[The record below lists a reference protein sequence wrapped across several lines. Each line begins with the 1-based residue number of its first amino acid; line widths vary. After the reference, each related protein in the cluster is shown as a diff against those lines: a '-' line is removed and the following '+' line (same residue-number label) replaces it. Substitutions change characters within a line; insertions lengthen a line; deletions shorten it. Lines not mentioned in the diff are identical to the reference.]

1 MTSRKRNEWLDAG
14 ESNDEDAGYD
24 SEAVEASKGGALG
37 GRATKRRKVES
48 DEEGDSG
55 GESENEERDE
65 EEQAGNIQTR
75 PIRDSRFDTTSFD
88 ENDEDGVPHD
98 SDDEGEDIEDDPT
111 IPQPSQS
118 TKLKPLTPAQL
129 AKAQRAAKRTGVIYI
144 SRIPP
149 FMKPTTLRR
158 LLSPHGTINRLFLTP
173 EDPSSHKSR
182 IRSGGNRKRTFTDG
196 WVEFAR
202 KSDAKLVAE
211 MLNTRTIGG
220 KKGGYY
226 YDDVWNIKY
235 LKGFKW
241 HHLTEQI
248 KNENAERAAR
258 LRTEIARTGRENRL
272 FLQDV
277 ERAKMV
283 EGMEAKRRERERG
296 KGEGGPDEA
305 AGEAAAV
312 EDAPRKREVRRHFR
326 QNEVKAKKPKAKTE
340 QSEEVKR
347 VLSKIF

>member
-14 ESNDEDAGYD
+14 ESDDQDAGYD
-24 SEAVEASKGGALG
+24 SEAVETSKGGALG
-37 GRATKRRKVES
+37 RRAIKRRKVES
-48 DEEGDSG
+48 DEEGESG
-55 GESENEERDE
+55 GESEIEEEDE
-65 EEQAGNIQTR
+65 EEQTDDVQTR
-75 PIRDSRFDTTSFD
+75 TARDDRFDTAGFD
-88 ENDEDGVPHD
+88 DDEEDGAPHND
-98 SDDEGEDIEDDPT
+98 DDEEEDIDDDFEDDPT
-111 IPQPSQS
+111 DPTSKKN

-129 AKAQRAAKRTGVIYI
+129 AKAQKAAKRTGVIYI

-158 LLSPHGTINRLFLTP
+158 LLSPHGAINRLFLTP
-173 EDPSSHKSR
+173 ESPTSHKSR

-211 MLNTRTIGG
+211 M
-220 KKGGYY
+220 GYY

-258 LRTEIARTGRENRL
+258 LRAEIARTGRENKL

-283 EGMEAKRRERERG
+283 EGMEAKRKGSQRG
-296 KGEGGPDEA
+296 KGEGGLD
-305 AGEAAAV
+305 GTVGGGAAV
-312 EDAPRKREVRRHFR
+312 EDAPRKQEVRRHFR
-326 QNEVKAKKPKAKTE
+326 QNEVKVKKPKAKAE